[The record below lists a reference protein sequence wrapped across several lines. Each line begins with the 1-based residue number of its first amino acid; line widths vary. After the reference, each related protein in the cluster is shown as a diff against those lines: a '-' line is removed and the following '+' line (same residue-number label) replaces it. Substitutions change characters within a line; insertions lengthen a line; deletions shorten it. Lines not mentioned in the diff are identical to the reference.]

1 LLTQYLTVNPQLT
14 LAPTYEKPIPPA
26 HPKKEEEEEEEKK
39 TWENGM

>member
-26 HPKKEEEEEEEKK
+26 HPKKKKKKKKKK